1 MQSESDSLARAP
13 APGGGGPP
21 FVWKVSGLAVAYFV
35 TAWLGLLLAMPGTN
49 ATAVW
54 LPTGI
59 AIASLLHWGTKVWP
73 GIFIGSL
80 SVNALLLKGMG
91 LSLHASLAAGVVTAA
106 GNSAEAVLAAFLI
119 VRATGGRDPFAGSR
133 DVVKFIF
140 FGALVSTAVGALT
153 GASTFCAATGRWS
166 GFSAAALTWWLGDA
180 TGALLVT
187 PVILGIAHGKRRA
200 RPSRMGVE
208 FLLFAAATAALWY
221 LCYFRVPALVMLF
234 VPWVAL
240 VALRL
245 EPAYSAATILLLAVL
260 STWAAVQGTM
270 PFNGGNFHRSLLLQQ
285 GFIGSVAVA
294 ALVLSST
301 VWELERDRKRLN
313 SAYKFEHDLF
323 EKSSLGFALCTM
335 EGRIVDANPSYAALL
350 DRTVRETLPLSYW
363 DITPPEYEEDEERQL
378 EKLKRT
384 GKYGPYEKEYIRKDG
399 TRVPVRLSGLLVERG
414 GRTLI
419 WSSAEDISDRKRAE
433 EAVVRSESKY
443 RELVEN
449 ANSIILRWT
458 RDGNVTFLNEFGQ
471 RFFGY
476 SSDEITGRHVV
487 GTIVPESE
495 SSGRDLRPLMK
506 KICADPARFEHN
518 VNQNIRRDGTRV
530 WIAWTNKVVMDERGE
545 VREILSIG
553 SDITG
558 QKEAEEKLA
567 VYRAHLEDLVRIRT
581 SELAEAK
588 DRAESADRI
597 KSAFLATMSH
607 ELRTPLNSIIGFTG
621 ILLQGIVGPL
631 NEEQEKQLRMV
642 RDSSKHLLNLINDV
656 LDISKIEAG
665 QLRIVLEPFDLPEA
679 VDKVVRAVRPQAE
692 KKAIAVSVNVT
703 PDVGSIVSDRR
714 RVEQIL
720 LNLLSNAIKFTD
732 EGDVRVDCSMRGDRV
747 QVSVTD
753 TGIGIKE
760 EDIETLFKPFRQ
772 IDSGLTR
779 KYDGTGLGLSICK
792 KLVEM
797 LGGSIRVKSAW
808 GGGTTFS
815 FDIRAEKGDA

>member
-1 MQSESDSLARAP
+1 M
-13 APGGGGPP
+13 
-21 FVWKVSGLAVAYFV
+21 WKMSGLAAVYFV

-59 AIASLLHWGTKVWP
+59 AIASLLYWGVKVWP

-91 LSLHASLAAGVVTAA
+91 LSLHASLAAGAVTAG
-106 GNSAEAVLAAFLI
+106 GNSAEAILAALLI
-119 VRATGGRDPFAGSR
+119 VRATGSTDPFARSR
-133 DVVKFIF
+133 DVVYFIF
-140 FGALVSTAVGALT
+140 FGALLSTAVGALT
-153 GASTFCAATGRWS
+153 GASAFCAATGRWG
-166 GFSAAALTWWLGDA
+166 GFGGTALTWWLGDA

-187 PVILGIAHGKRRA
+187 PVVLGIARGRR
-200 RPSRMGVE
+200 RTKPSRMGVE

-234 VPWVAL
+234 VPWVVL

-245 EPAYSAATILLLAVL
+245 EPAYSSATILLLAVL
-260 STWAAVQGTM
+260 STWAVLEGVT
-270 PFNGGNFHRSLLLQQ
+270 PFNGENIHRSLLLQQ

-301 VWELERDRKRLN
+301 VWEMERDRKRLN
-313 SAYKFEHDLF
+313 SAFKFEHDLF

-335 EGRIVDANPSYAALL
+335 DGRIVDANPAYAALL
-350 DRTVRETLPLSYW
+350 GRTVQETLPLSYW
-363 DITPPEYEEDEERQL
+363 DITPQEYAEEEERQL
-378 EKLKRT
+378 DRLKRT

-419 WSSAEDISDRKRAE
+419 WSSAEDVSDRKRAE
-433 EAVVRSESKY
+433 EAVAKSESKY

-476 SSDEITGRHVV
+476 SGDEIAGRHVV

-495 SSGRDLRPLMK
+495 SSGRDLRPLMRE
-506 KICADPARFEHN
+506 ICDDPAKFEHN

-530 WIAWTNKVVMDERGE
+530 WIAWTNKVVMDEQGE

-558 QKEAEEKLA
+558 QKEAEKKLA
-567 VYRAHLEDLVRIRT
+567 VYRAHLEDLVKIRT
-581 SELAEAK
+581 GELAEAK
-588 DRAESADRI
+588 ERAESADRI

-621 ILLQGIVGPL
+621 ILLQGLVGPL
-631 NEEQEKQLRMV
+631 NDEQEKQLRMV
-642 RDSSKHLLNLINDV
+642 RDSSKHLLDLINDV

-665 QLRIVLEPFDLPEA
+665 QLRIVLEPFDLRDSIA
-679 VDKVVRAVRPQAE
+679 KVMRTVTPQAE
-692 KKAIAVSVNVT
+692 KKAIAISSNVG
-703 PDVGSIVSDRR
+703 PEVGIIASDRR

-732 EGDVRVDCSMRGDRV
+732 EGEVRIDCALSGDRV
-747 QVSVTD
+747 EVSVSD

-760 EDIETLFKPFRQ
+760 EDLKTLFKPFSQ

-792 KLVEM
+792 RLAEM

-808 GGGTTFS
+808 GAGTTVS
-815 FDIRAEKGDA
+815 FDIRAERGDT